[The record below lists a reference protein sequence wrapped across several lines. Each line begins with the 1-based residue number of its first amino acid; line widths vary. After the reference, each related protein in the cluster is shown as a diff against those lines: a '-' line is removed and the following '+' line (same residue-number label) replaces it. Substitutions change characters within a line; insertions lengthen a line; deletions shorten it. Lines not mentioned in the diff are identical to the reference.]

1 MQKYFMSA
9 LHLVALNMK
18 KMGIQVLNVIKLF
31 VTGTSLTFLSENGIN
46 LFLMWVRGYEKENDY

>member
-46 LFLMWVRGYEKENDY
+46 LFLMWVHGYEKENDY